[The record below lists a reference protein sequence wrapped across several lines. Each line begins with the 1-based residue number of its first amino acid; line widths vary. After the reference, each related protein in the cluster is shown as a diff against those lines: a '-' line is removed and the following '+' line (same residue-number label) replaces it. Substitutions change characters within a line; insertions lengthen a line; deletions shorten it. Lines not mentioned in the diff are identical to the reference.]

1 MKCTKHIR
9 ASQYQKQTR
18 IRRIAGISLL
28 AAILNDVTR
37 LQETAIS
44 DGTAVN

>member
-1 MKCTKHIR
+1 MKCTEHIR
-9 ASQYQKQTR
+9 ATQYQKQTR
-18 IRRIAGISLL
+18 IRRITAISLL